1 MDNEK
6 HSKEL
11 HIGEM
16 VKAELKRQERS
27 IAWLAK
33 QIGYT
38 RQNLYHL
45 LDRPYIYTDLL
56 LKISDILGYDF
67 FGCLSSEWRKNRATN
82 DICQNDK

>member
-1 MDNEK
+1 LDNEK

-11 HIGEM
+11 HIGDL

-45 LDRPYIYTDLL
+45 LSRPYIYTDLL
-56 LKISDILGYDF
+56 LKISDILDHDF
-67 FGCLSSEWRKNRATN
+67 FGCLSSEWQNKRKETN
-82 DICQNDK
+82 ESLNDK

>member
-11 HIGEM
+11 HIGNL

-56 LKISDILGYDF
+56 LKISDILDYDF
-67 FGCLSSEWRKNRATN
+67 FAYLSSEWQKKHITN
-82 DICQNDK
+82 DICQNGK

>member
-1 MDNEK
+1 MNNEK
-6 HSKEL
+6 QGKEL
-11 HIGEM
+11 HIGEL

-56 LKISDILGYDF
+56 LKISDILDYDF
-67 FGCLSSEWRKNRATN
+67 FSCFSSEWQNKRKASA
-82 DICQNDK
+82 ISLNDK